1 MKKII
6 DLTGQKF
13 GRLFVIKEVHKHNGS
28 RYWLCRCECGNY
40 KEIAQ
45 LHLRNG
51 SIKSCGCYRKEFLN
65 KCRTKHNKRH
75 TKIYHI
81 YAGIKRR
88 CFNKN
93 DKFYKYY
100 GGRGITICKKW
111 LDSKTG
117 FIDFYNWSMKNGYKD
132 GLTIDRIDVNGN
144 YEPDNCR
151 WVTMEVQVNNRRN
164 TIYLQ
169 YKGIKHSLS
178 EWCKITNLSR
188 STILHRLERGWS
200 IEKTLST
207 PKLR

>member
-1 MKKII
+1 M
-6 DLTGQKF
+6 
-13 GRLFVIKEVHKHNGS
+13 VNE
-28 RYWLCRCECGNY
+28 
-40 KEIAQ
+40 
-45 LHLRNG
+45 
-51 SIKSCGCYRKEFLN
+51 
-65 KCRTKHNKRH
+65 
-75 TKIYHI
+75 
-81 YAGIKRR
+81 
-88 CFNKN
+88 
-93 DKFYKYY
+93 
-100 GGRGITICKKW
+100 
-111 LDSKTG
+111 
-117 FIDFYNWSMKNGYKD
+117 NGYKD

-144 YEPDNCR
+144 YSPDNCR